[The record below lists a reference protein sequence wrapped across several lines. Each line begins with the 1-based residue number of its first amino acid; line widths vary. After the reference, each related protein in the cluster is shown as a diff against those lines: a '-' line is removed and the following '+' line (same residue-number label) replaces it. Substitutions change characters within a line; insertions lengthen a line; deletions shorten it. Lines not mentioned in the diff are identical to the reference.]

1 MTSGFGVNP
10 RYSAH
15 YASAFFLSAQIQKQ
29 RSKDASKQVDMT
41 ASDSLR
47 EQLRQIRATQFQGYE
62 DVQGAGAV
70 VAVLHNGQMVS
81 SAHEGV
87 ASSIH
92 ALVCKLQLP
101 CTNEQRC

>member
-1 MTSGFGVNP
+1 V
-10 RYSAH
+10 
-15 YASAFFLSAQIQKQ
+15 QIQKQ

-81 SAHEGV
+81 SAHEG
-87 ASSIH
+87 AAPWIH
-92 ALVCKLQLP
+92 AVVCPQQVCLMQAAAALH
-101 CTNEQRC
+101 Q

>member
-1 MTSGFGVNP
+1 
-10 RYSAH
+10 
-15 YASAFFLSAQIQKQ
+15 
-29 RSKDASKQVDMT
+29 MT
-41 ASDSLR
+41 ASDLLR

-92 ALVCKLQLP
+92 AVVCPQKVCLMQAAAAAALH
-101 CTNEQRC
+101 Q

>member
-1 MTSGFGVNP
+1 ML
-10 RYSAH
+10 A
-15 YASAFFLSAQIQKQ
+15 AQALFLPVQIQKQ

-70 VAVLHNGQMVS
+70 VAVLHNGHMVS

-87 ASSIH
+87 ASSTFAVLCSQQICLMQAAA
-92 ALVCKLQLP
+92 ALHQ
-101 CTNEQRC
+101 

>member
-1 MTSGFGVNP
+1 M
-10 RYSAH
+10 
-15 YASAFFLSAQIQKQ
+15 QIQEQ

-47 EQLRQIRATQFQGYE
+47 EQLRQIRATHFQGYE

-87 ASSIH
+87 ARCIH
-92 ALVCKLQLP
+92 AVVCPQQVCLMQAAAALH
-101 CTNEQRC
+101 Q